1 MSHANDDSNEIMHRL
16 LRLEET
22 DRKLAGDMMVLH
34 NRFENSLIT
43 LTNNVNNLTEAIR
56 SLQETQSKTTE
67 LQHSLIRLQE
77 RSSSIPDMQREVT
90 SLTIATEKNNVVLQ
104 GIKYLA
110 GTVLAAVI
118 GLVASSFWGG

>member
-1 MSHANDDSNEIMHRL
+1 MSHANDDSNEIKHRL

-67 LQHSLIRLQE
+67 LQHSLIRIQE

>member
-1 MSHANDDSNEIMHRL
+1 MSHANDDSNEIKHRL

-90 SLTIATEKNNVVLQ
+90 TLTIATEKNNVVLQ

-118 GLVASSFWGG
+118 GLIASSFWGG

>member
-1 MSHANDDSNEIMHRL
+1 MSHANDDSNEIKHRL

>member
-1 MSHANDDSNEIMHRL
+1 

-67 LQHSLIRLQE
+67 LQHSLIRIQE

>member
-1 MSHANDDSNEIMHRL
+1 MSHANDDSNEIKHRL

-90 SLTIATEKNNVVLQ
+90 SLTIATEKNNVVLH